1 MPKATDWIYKNEGQ
15 SFSALLNSIR
25 RINFVPDIMSFI
37 TQPNKQNK
45 KSTTMLKPGY

>member
-1 MPKATDWIYKNEGQ
+1 MPRATDWIERNEGQ
-15 SFSALLNSIR
+15 SLSALLSSMR

-45 KSTTMLKPGY
+45 KSTTMFKPGY